1 MGDVYRAQRIGSDEV
16 VAVKVLRGDFA
27 EDPEVI
33 ARFLQE
39 RAVLVSLND
48 ERLVRVHDL
57 VVEGGL
63 AAIVMDLLDG
73 GDLRQYMASR
83 PDRDPVDA
91 ARMVIDVLGALEIV
105 HAAGVLHRDVK
116 PENILLDARSRPH
129 LADFGISKLLER
141 PGITQMTGMIGTPTY
156 MAPEIGLGQHITGAC
171 DVYAAGVM
179 LFELVVGTPPF
190 VAPNFMSLLRLHT
203 DATVVFPADF
213 PTSLRPIVGAMLSKD
228 PAERPTAGE
237 AAALLEAWV
246 LTAGPI
252 ALVGETQATDVPPVS
267 NSTVVSTR
275 AESSTIIRPMAP
287 PPPPPENSTVIKPRS
302 LGDGGN
308 AEAPSGETTVRS
320 PMPGATVPITPVVAA
335 TVAHGAGETII
346 SSRGKSAAEP
356 TVVLSRQP
364 AGDGA
369 HLDDG
374 GQGERAG
381 THSSEAALIN
391 GPTKDASR
399 SRRKIVAGLLIGGLA
414 VGAVGVVGF
423 SGGGG
428 TAVTPTSPT
437 TQTTTPHGGSN
448 PTPNPKTGK
457 TPNPKTGMNTTTTS
471 TTTTSTTTT
480 STTTTSTTTTST
492 TTPPNHFTLTGLTAP
507 SAIPHS
513 GAQISLSATFTG
525 SLPAGDKF
533 KYTMN
538 ENWSS
543 GVQSS
548 GPTSL
553 ATATFQV
560 DPAPVDPRAQVTFTV
575 EVINQSGTVL
585 QSKTATAS
593 IA

>member
-1 MGDVYRAQRIGSDEV
+1 M
-16 VAVKVLRGDFA
+16 
-27 EDPEVI
+27 
-33 ARFLQE
+33 
-39 RAVLVSLND
+39 
-48 ERLVRVHDL
+48 
-57 VVEGGL
+57 
-63 AAIVMDLLDG
+63 
-73 GDLRQYMASR
+73 
-83 PDRDPVDA
+83 
-91 ARMVIDVLGALEIV
+91 
-105 HAAGVLHRDVK
+105 
-116 PENILLDARSRPH
+116 
-129 LADFGISKLLER
+129 
-141 PGITQMTGMIGTPTY
+141 
-156 MAPEIGLGQHITGAC
+156 
-171 DVYAAGVM
+171 
-179 LFELVVGTPPF
+179 
-190 VAPNFMSLLRLHT
+190 
-203 DATVVFPADF
+203 
-213 PTSLRPIVGAMLSKD
+213 
-228 PAERPTAGE
+228 
-237 AAALLEAWV
+237 
-246 LTAGPI
+246 
-252 ALVGETQATDVPPVS
+252 
-267 NSTVVSTR
+267 
-275 AESSTIIRPMAP
+275 
-287 PPPPPENSTVIKPRS
+287 
-302 LGDGGN
+302 
-308 AEAPSGETTVRS
+308 RS

-428 TAVTPTSPT
+428 TAVTPTSLKPT
-437 TQTTTPHGGSN
+437 TTTPHGGSN

-457 TPNPKTGMNTTTTS
+457 TPNPKTGMN
-471 TTTTSTTTT
+471 
-480 STTTTSTTTTST
+480 TTTTSTTTTST

-553 ATATFQV
+553 ATATFKV
-560 DPAPVDPRAQVTFTV
+560 DPAPVDPRAKVTFTV
-575 EVINQSGTVL
+575 EVVNQSGTVL
-585 QSKTATAS
+585 QSQTATAS